1 MDDMGDNDRRVITS
15 RVDFGFL
22 AAHDFLVPLEVE
34 LRYDTL
40 DPFAVVAAFRPG
52 RDDCVEWAFARDLL
66 ADGLIGDAGEGDIR
80 VRPSDSDVE
89 MVVVELR
96 SPSGQAVFEAPAED
110 LAEFLDETY
119 EIVMPGNEHLWV
131 DIDAELMRLTS
142 MS

>member
-1 MDDMGDNDRRVITS
+1 MDDMGNDRKVITS

-52 RDDCVEWAFARDLL
+52 RDDCVEWAFGRDLL

-80 VRPSDSDVE
+80 IRPSDSDVE

-119 EIVMPGNEHLWV
+119 EVVMPGNEHLWV
-131 DIDAELMRLTS
+131 DIDAELTRLTS

>member
-1 MDDMGDNDRRVITS
+1 MDNERKVITS

-40 DPFAVVAAFRPG
+40 DPYAVVAAFRPG
-52 RDDCVEWAFARDLL
+52 RDDCVEWAFSRDLL

-80 VRPSDSDVE
+80 IRPSANDVE
-89 MVVVELR
+89 MVVMELH
-96 SPSGQAVFEAPAED
+96 SPSGQAMFEAHSED
-110 LAEFLDETY
+110 LAEFLDQTY
-119 EIVMPGNEHLWV
+119 EVVMPGNENLWV